1 MRRGEKKRVVLE
13 IDFSYG
19 LWELGESRVRV
30 GKGRCDGDDRA
41 PQPSSHHL
49 TLSPMMR
56 KLNGKG
62 FGCFSVFC
70 TPGVG
75 FL

>member
-1 MRRGEKKRVVLE
+1 
-13 IDFSYG
+13 
-19 LWELGESRVRV
+19 VRV
-30 GKGRCDGDDRA
+30 GKGRCDGDNRG